1 MKILIIDDDL
11 ALCALVKRHLE
22 KGGDE
27 CECLYDL
34 ENVSAQ
40 VKEVQ
45 PDIILLDIG
54 FEGAD
59 GVWSLPAIENAAPF
73 ASIIFITSHTESSE
87 MVRALKAGGNYYSKK
102 PLNMEE
108 LTAIINSQKRNL
120 ITHNATIILLTAF
133 ESKLLN
139 LLAMNQGNT
148 VTRTEIYQ
156 HLWKGNDTTA
166 ASLNN
171 LVSHLREY
179 FSPETGVEIETI
191 WGAGYKLTVK
201 K

>member
-1 MKILIIDDDL
+1 
-11 ALCALVKRHLE
+11 
-22 KGGDE
+22 
-27 CECLYDL
+27 
-34 ENVSAQ
+34 
-40 VKEVQ
+40 
-45 PDIILLDIG
+45 
-54 FEGAD
+54 
-59 GVWSLPAIENAAPF
+59 
-73 ASIIFITSHTESSE
+73 
-87 MVRALKAGGNYYSKK
+87 MVRALKAGGNYYIKK

-120 ITHNATIILLTAF
+120 ITHNATIKMGAFTFTPKNQTLSSGEQTILLTAF